1 MNVSLIQRLV
11 PTVAPTE
18 IDDASRHRALV
29 QAIALGTTIGF
40 GSMASIITVVLLRSG
55 ESNLLYPAVV
65 SFIAACFGV
74 VVLMLAKRD
83 VLLAGR
89 VGLVYQVVSITIAVW
104 SYNGINGPVPVYYVV
119 PIILAGLMSG
129 IGNSLRVGI
138 IVMSCCLTLAL
149 LEGFGLLLPMRVED
163 QMLNLL
169 FSALNYLLT
178 FGVVMLAI
186 AVATRSLDI
195 STTQARNWAQE
206 LLVSNDV
213 LTRKN
218 AQQIELASELSA
230 AAAEMSATSQQQA
243 SGATEQA
250 SAVAEVTSTI
260 EELGYTSRQIA
271 QSAEQVSEA
280 ASATME
286 NLSQGQGAVD
296 ESVAAME
303 RIKGKVAR
311 RCNAYFGTWRASQQ
325 IGDIIDLIDDISDE
339 THLLSLNAAIEA
351 AGAGEYGRRFAV
363 VAAEVK
369 NLANR
374 TIAAAKDVKSVVA
387 EIQAATSSAVMATEE
402 GVKEVERG
410 ALLANRAGQVMD
422 TIVMMAERTVQASQE
437 ISLATSQQQT
447 ASEQVVE
454 TMRDVAE
461 VSRQTAAG
469 SRQMAEAAATLT
481 TIAERLHGLTST
493 TGTMH

>member
-1 MNVSLIQRLV
+1 MNLSIVQHLV
-11 PTVAPTE
+11 PAPASHE
-18 IDDASRHRALV
+18 GDDSTRYRPLV
-29 QAIALGTTIGF
+29 QALSLGTALGF
-40 GSMASIITVVLLRSG
+40 GLMAIIITFVMVRSG
-55 ESNLLYPAVV
+55 ETNLAYPAGV
-65 SFIAACFGV
+65 SVLAACFGLG
-74 VVLMLAKRD
+74 VLWLTRWN
-83 VLLAGR
+83 VFVAGR
-89 VGLVYQVVSITIAVW
+89 VGLVYQILMITAAVW
-104 SYNGINGPVPVYYVV
+104 SYNGVNGPTPVYYVI

-129 IGNSLRVGI
+129 IGSSLRVGGFALL
-138 IVMSCCLTLAL
+138 CCLTLAV
-149 LEGFGLLLPMRVED
+149 LEALGLVMPIRVTS
-163 QMLNLL
+163 QRLNLL
-169 FSALNYLLT
+169 FSTLNYLLG
-178 FGVVMLAI
+178 FAVVMLAI
-186 AVATRSLDI
+186 RIATRTLDN
-195 STTQARNWAQE
+195 SSAEARQRAQE
-206 LLVSNDV
+206 LLHSNQV
-213 LTRKN
+213 LREKGQ
-218 AQQIELASELSA
+218 QQIELGAELSA

-271 QSAEQVSEA
+271 QSAEQVSDA
-280 ASATME
+280 ASATMD

-303 RIKGKVAR
+303 RIKAKVQEVATR
-311 RCNAYFGTWRASQQ
+311 ILALGERSQQ
-325 IGDIIDLIDDISDE
+325 IGEIIDLIDDISDE

-422 TIVMMAERTVQASQE
+422 TIVMMAERTVQSSQE

-481 TIAERLHGLTST
+481 AIADRLHGVTST
-493 TGTMH
+493 T

>member
-1 MNVSLIQRLV
+1 MNLSIVQRLV
-11 PTVAPTE
+11 PAVDPRNADNSVRYRP
-18 IDDASRHRALV
+18 LV
-29 QAIALGTTIGF
+29 QALSLGTALGF
-40 GSMASIITVVLLRSG
+40 GMMASIISFVLLRTG
-55 ESNLLYPAVV
+55 EHNLIYPALV
-65 SFIAACFGV
+65 SFLAAGVGMGVLLIAR
-74 VVLMLAKRD
+74 RD

-89 VGLVYQVVSITIAVW
+89 LGLIYQIVAITVAIW
-104 SYNGINGPVPVYYVV
+104 SYNGVSGPVPVYYVI

-129 IGNSLRVGI
+129 LGSSFGVGL
-138 IVMSCCLTLAL
+138 VVFFCCLLLAI
-149 LEGFGLLLPMRVED
+149 LEGIGLLVPMRVTND
-163 QMLNLL
+163 QLNLL

-178 FGVVMLAI
+178 FGVVTFAI
-186 AVATRSLDI
+186 AVATRSLEQ
-195 STTQARNWAQE
+195 SSAQARNWAEE
-206 LLVSNDV
+206 LFASNQR
-213 LTRKN
+213 LREKN
-218 AQQIELASELSA
+218 DQQIELAAELSTA
-230 AAAEMSATSQQQA
+230 AVELSATSQQQA

-271 QSAEQVSEA
+271 QSAEQVNEA
-280 ASATME
+280 ASATLE
-286 NLSQGQGAVD
+286 NLSHGQGAVD

-303 RIKGKVAR
+303 RIKGKVQDVAAR
-311 RCNAYFGTWRASQQ
+311 ILTLGERSQQ
-325 IGDIIDLIDDISDE
+325 IGEIIDLIDDISDE

-374 TIAAAKDVKSVVA
+374 TIAAAKEVKSVVA

-410 ALLANRAGQVMD
+410 ALLANRAGQAMD
-422 TIVMMAERTVQASQE
+422 TIVMMAERTVQAAQE
-437 ISLATSQQQT
+437 ISLATAQQQT

-469 SRQMAEAAATLT
+469 ARQMAEAAATLT
-481 TIAERLHGLTST
+481 AIAERLHGLARSS
-493 TGTMH
+493 

>member
-1 MNVSLIQRLV
+1 MNLSIVQRLV
-11 PTVAPTE
+11 PELTPNDT
-18 IDDASRHRALV
+18 DDPSRYRSLVRAIGVGGML
-29 QAIALGTTIGF
+29 GF
-40 GSMASIITVVLLRSG
+40 GFMALAILLVWLQTR
-55 ESNLLYPAVV
+55 EPNLLWPLAVSLLAVV
-65 SFIAACFGV
+65 GGAPGL
-74 VVLMLAKRD
+74 VLAFRNQ
-83 VLLAGR
+83 VREAGR
-89 VGLVYQVVSITIAVW
+89 FNLFYFMIAITIEVW
-104 SYNGINGPVPVYYVV
+104 AYNGITGPVPVYYVL

-129 IGNSLRVGI
+129 IGDSFRMGVLVL
-138 IVMSCCLTLAL
+138 VCYVTLAL
-149 LEGFGLLLPMRVED
+149 LEGLGVIVPKRVES
-163 QMLNLL
+163 QSLNLL
-169 FSALNYLLT
+169 FSTLNYMLT
-178 FGVVMLAI
+178 FAMVTMTI
-186 AVATRSLDI
+186 TISTRSLDT
-195 STTQARNWAQE
+195 SSAQARNWAHE
-206 LLVSNDV
+206 LLQNNKI
-213 LTRKN
+213 LLEKN

-243 SGATEQA
+243 SGSTEQA

-271 QSAEQVSEA
+271 QSAEQVSDA
-280 ASATME
+280 ASATLE
-286 NLSQGQGAVD
+286 NISQGQSAVD
-296 ESVAAME
+296 ESVSAME
-303 RIKGKVAR
+303 RIKGKVQDVATR
-311 RCNAYFGTWRASQQ
+311 ILALGERSQQ
-325 IGDIIDLIDDISDE
+325 IGEIIDLIDDISDE

-374 TIAAAKDVKSVVA
+374 TIAAAKEVKSVVA
-387 EIQAATSSAVMATEE
+387 EIQSATSSAVMATEE

-422 TIVMMAERTVQASQE
+422 TIVMMAERTVQSSQE

-461 VSRQTAAG
+461 VSRQTASG

-481 TIAERLHGLTST
+481 TIAERLHGLTSST
-493 TGTMH
+493 

>member
-1 MNVSLIQRLV
+1 MNLSIVQRLV
-11 PTVAPTE
+11 PAMASNDS
-18 IDDASRHRALV
+18 DDASRYRPLV
-29 QAIALGTTIGF
+29 QALSLGTSIGF
-40 GSMASIITVVLLRSG
+40 GAMALVISLVMARTG
-55 ESNLLYPAVV
+55 EANLVYPAAV
-65 SFIAACFGV
+65 SFASACFAILGLLIARQYV
-74 VVLMLAKRD
+74 R
-83 VLLAGR
+83 LAGR
-89 VGLVYQVVSITIAVW
+89 LGLIYLIIGISVSIW
-104 SYNGINGPVPVYYVV
+104 SYNGVTGPVPIYYVL

-129 IGNSLRVGI
+129 IGESAVVGV
-138 IVMSCCLTLAL
+138 IVVLCYLALAL
-149 LEGFGLLLPMRVED
+149 LEGLGIVLPKRVEN
-163 QMLNLL
+163 QSLNLL
-169 FSALNYLLT
+169 FSTLNYLIT
-178 FGVVMLAI
+178 FALVTVTI
-186 AVATRSLDI
+186 KI
-195 STTQARNWAQE
+195 STRTLDNSSTQARNWAQE
-206 LLVSNDV
+206 LLVINQALRDKD
-213 LTRKN
+213 T
-218 AQQIELASELSA
+218 QQIELAAELSA

-271 QSAEQVSEA
+271 QSAEQVSDA

-303 RIKGKVAR
+303 RIKSKVQDVATR
-311 RCNAYFGTWRASQQ
+311 ILALGERSQQ
-325 IGDIIDLIDDISDE
+325 IGEIIDLIDDISDE

-387 EIQAATSSAVMATEE
+387 EIQSATSAAVMATEE

-422 TIVMMAERTVQASQE
+422 TIVIIARENYGYPVRLRWSPPALRSHHRDDGRAYG
-437 ISLATSQQQT
+437 S
-447 ASEQVVE
+447 VVA
-454 TMRDVAE
+454 RD
-461 VSRQTAAG
+461 
-469 SRQMAEAAATLT
+469 
-481 TIAERLHGLTST
+481 
-493 TGTMH
+493 